1 MAMFT
6 NHLEFRPTRV
16 IVCFESEERDPEVHL
31 KRGKRLGKD
40 EIGHI
45 NMPRGNKRD
54 EIGHIN
60 MPRGNK
66 RDEIGAYQYAKRK

>member
-1 MAMFT
+1 M
-6 NHLEFRPTRV
+6 
-16 IVCFESEERDPEVHL
+16 
-31 KRGKRLGKD
+31 RL
-40 EIGHI
+40 GHI